1 MLSSSEKFD
10 RNTIDRCLDDGE
22 LSFQTER
29 LFLKRDT
36 PSVFAFIVATIL
48 EWEVVE
54 FLYRFLPLGDNATPT
69 AKDERL
75 FIYGD

>member
-1 MLSSSEKFD
+1 MCLLLLSS
-10 RNTIDRCLDDGE
+10 
-22 LSFQTER
+22 
-29 LFLKRDT
+29 
-36 PSVFAFIVATIL
+36 ATIL
-48 EWEVVE
+48 EWKVAE